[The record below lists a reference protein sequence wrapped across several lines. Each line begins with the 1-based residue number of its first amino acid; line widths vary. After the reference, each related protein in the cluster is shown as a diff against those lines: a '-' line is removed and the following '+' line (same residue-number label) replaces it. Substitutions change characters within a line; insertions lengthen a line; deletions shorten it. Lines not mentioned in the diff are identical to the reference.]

1 MGVNFAGGR
10 TFSDPDRSF
19 SNLDAALIA
28 SLVTASADI
37 AFLVDVEGRVLD
49 VAMRD
54 EVCPPSVYRE
64 WIGRPFVETVT
75 SECRLKAKRLL
86 GDAGSQNSAR
96 REINHPVPGA
106 ADLPVSYSILPL
118 TQNGAKIAL
127 GRDLRTVSDLQQK
140 LMSAQI
146 AYDHE
151 LERIRDVEAQYRLL
165 FETSAEAH
173 LVIDPGNRR
182 IVEANA
188 SAKARFG
195 ASGSGDIVGRNIETF
210 LAEDGLP
217 VFDALVATAFSSGR
231 TERGTLQ
238 LKGEPRDSAMV
249 ALRFFRHLGASRLS
263 LQLVSDNGQERSEF
277 RRSEDLLARL
287 GRQSPDAIALLDE
300 EMRVVLVNESLLDL
314 IQIADAAQALGRPF
328 ANWIGSRGLELTVL
342 KNAVDQQGFLRNLS
356 TQLRPVHG
364 PPLPVEVSGTAVE
377 RDGVRY
383 YGLSIR
389 QRKRSQRSPEEEM
402 PQIPDVR
409 PANEMIGLVGQMPL
423 RDIVRD
429 TTEIIEK
436 LCIEAALELTGNNR
450 ASASEILGLSR
461 QALYTKLR
469 RYGIGGD
476 RPGQPDDSDPSLQ

>member
-37 AFLVDVEGRVLD
+37 AVLVDAEGLVLD

-54 EVCPPSVYRE
+54 EVCPGTVYRD
-64 WIGRPFVETVT
+64 WIGRPFVDTVT

-86 GDAGSQNSAR
+86 GDTVNQSAAR

-127 GRDLRTVSDLQQK
+127 GRDLRAVSDLQQK

-146 AYDHE
+146 AYDYE
-151 LERIRDVEAQYRLL
+151 FERIRDVEAQYRLL
-165 FETSAEAH
+165 FETSTEAH
-173 LVIDPGNRR
+173 LVIDPANRR

-195 ASGSGDIVGRNIETF
+195 TDRPDEVVGRNIETF
-210 LAEDGLP
+210 LAEEALP

-231 TERGTLQ
+231 TERGTL
-238 LKGEPRDSAMV
+238 LITGERRGNAMV

-263 LQLVSDNGQERSEF
+263 LQLVSDSGEERSEF
-277 RRSEDLLARL
+277 RRSEDLLASL
-287 GRQSPDAIALLDE
+287 GRHSPDAIALLDE

-342 KNAVDQQGFLRNLS
+342 KNAVDSQGFLRNLS

-389 QRKRSQRSPEEEM
+389 QRKRSQRPRDEEA
-402 PQIPDVR
+402 PQLPDVR

-476 RPGQPDDSDPSLQ
+476 RLGSQDDSDPTLQ